1 MLQYRSTRHANESCS
16 PSMAILNGL
25 APDGGL
31 YVPEDLEVLRLDYR
45 EVLKEDYLGMARIIF
60 AKFFPDLAEE
70 IPAIVEASYRGRFR
84 SEAVTPL
91 VPADGKWILELFHGP
106 TCAFKD
112 VALSALPNLM
122 AAAVR
127 KNHFEDEIL
136 ILTATSGDTG
146 SAALHGFSDVPGTRI
161 VVFYPDEGI
170 SLTQRLQMTT
180 ERGRNT
186 AACAIRGDFDD
197 AQRGVKEIFRTMP
210 HPAKGIALSSANSIN
225 IGRLVPQV
233 VYYFAAYR
241 QLMDAGRIAVGDPVT
256 FVVPTGN
263 FGDIM
268 AGWFARAMGLPV
280 EKLVCASNSNEVLA
294 DFLATGRYDRKRI
307 LHKTNSPSMDILVS
321 SNLERLLYFVCGEE
335 QTRRYMEELGE
346 KGAYEVSSAEL
357 ESIRACFVGGAASDE
372 EGAKAIH
379 DIFSSDH
386 YLMDT
391 HTAVAWAVSEKL
403 EERGILSEAP
413 QVILSTASPYKFTRS
428 VLAALGEEVSEEDR
442 RNMERLEEVSGV
454 AMPEPLA
461 GIFDRE
467 VMHRDVIDPPAMK
480 EYVKAQAEGR

>member
-1 MLQYRSTRHANESCS
+1 
-16 PSMAILNGL
+16 MAILNGL

-31 YVPEDLEVLRLDYR
+31 YVPTDLEALRLDYR
-45 EVLKEDYLGMARIIF
+45 EVLKEDYLGMAKIIF

-70 IPAIVEASYRGRFR
+70 IPAIVEHSYRGKFR
-84 SEAVTPL
+84 EEAVTPL
-91 VPADGKWILELFHGP
+91 VPVGDAFILELFHGP

-127 KNHFEDEIL
+127 KNHFEEEIL

-197 AQRGVKEIFRTMP
+197 AQRGVKEIFRSMP
-210 HPAKGIALSSANSIN
+210 RPAEGVALSSANSIN

-241 QLMDAGRIAVGDPVT
+241 QLVTSGRIEVGDPVD

-268 AGWFARAMGLPV
+268 AGWFAREMGLPV
-280 EKLVCASNSNEVLA
+280 ERLVCASNSNDVLT
-294 DFLATGRYDRKRI
+294 DFLATGRYDRKRV
-307 LHKTNSPSMDILVS
+307 LRKTTSPSMDILVS
-321 SNLERLLYFVCGEE
+321 SNLERLLFFVCGEE
-335 QTRRYMEELGE
+335 ATRRYMEELAQ
-346 KGAYEVSSAEL
+346 KGAYEVTPEEL
-357 ESIRACFVGGAASDE
+357 AAIRACFVGGCATDE
-372 EGAKAIH
+372 EGAAAIH
-379 DIFSSDH
+379 DVFAKGR

-391 HTAVAWAVSEKL
+391 HTSIAWAVSKKL
-403 EERGILSEAP
+403 AEEEALSEAP
-413 QVILSTASPYKFTRS
+413 KVILSTASPYKFTRA
-428 VLAALGEEVSEEDR
+428 VLAALGEEVTEDDR
-442 RNMERLEEVSGV
+442 RNMDRLEAVSSTAV
-454 AMPEPLA
+454 PEPLA
-461 GIFDRE
+461 GIFERE
-467 VMHRDVIDPPAMK
+467 IMHRDVIDPPAMK
-480 EYVKAQAEGR
+480 EYVKAQAEL

>member
-1 MLQYRSTRHANESCS
+1 MMQYRSTRHASESCS

-31 YVPEDLEVLRLDYR
+31 YVPEDLEDLRLDYR

-60 AKFFPDLAEE
+60 RKFFPDLAEE
-70 IPAIVEASYRGRFR
+70 IPAIVENSYRERFR
-84 SEAVTPL
+84 SEAITPL
-91 VPADGKWILELFHGP
+91 VPAEDAYILELFHGP

-127 KNHFEDEIL
+127 KNHFEEEIL

-186 AACAIRGDFDD
+186 AACAIRGNFDD
-197 AQRGVKEIFRTMP
+197 AQRGVKEIFRSMP
-210 HPAKGIALSSANSIN
+210 HPAKDVALSSANSIN

-241 QLMDAGRIAVGDPVT
+241 QLADAGRIRIGDPVT
-256 FVVPTGN
+256 FAVPTGN

-268 AGWFARAMGLPV
+268 AGWFAREMGLPI
-280 EKLVCASNSNEVLA
+280 EKLVCASNSNDVLTE
-294 DFLATGRYDRKRI
+294 FLAMGRYDRKRVFY
-307 LHKTNSPSMDILVS
+307 KTDSPSMDILVS
-321 SNLERLLYFVCGEE
+321 SNLERLLFFVCGEE
-335 QTRRYMEELGE
+335 ATRRYMEDLAQ
-346 KGAYEVSSAEL
+346 KGAYEVTPEEL
-357 ESIRACFVGGAASDE
+357 ERIRACFVGGSASDE
-372 EGAKAIH
+372 EGSEAIREV
-379 DIFSSDH
+379 FTSDH

-391 HTAVAWAVSEKL
+391 HTAVAWAVAKKL
-403 EERGILSEAP
+403 EADNALSETP
-413 QVILSTASPYKFTRS
+413 VVILSTASPYKFTRA
-428 VLAALGEEVSEEDR
+428 VLAALGEEPSEEDR

-454 AMPEPLA
+454 PVPQPLA

-467 VMHRDVIDPPAMK
+467 IMHRDVIEPSAMAD
-480 EYVKAQAEGR
+480 YVKAQAEAE